1 MKKACKG
8 NLASLLFLFALLML
22 WQLGAMK
29 IDASYILPTPMQIL
43 RKLWELRVILFTV
56 HLPALSLIHI

>member
-1 MKKACKG
+1 MRKACKG
-8 NLASLLFLFALLML
+8 NLPALLFLFALLML

-43 RKLWELRVILFTV
+43 KKL
-56 HLPALSLIHI
+56 